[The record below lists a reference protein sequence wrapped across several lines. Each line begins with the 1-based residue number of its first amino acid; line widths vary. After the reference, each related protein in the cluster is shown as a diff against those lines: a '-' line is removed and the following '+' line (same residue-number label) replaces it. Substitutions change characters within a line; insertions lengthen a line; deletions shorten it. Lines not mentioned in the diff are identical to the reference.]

1 MSEPAKRSSA
11 WKQATKGLLIG
22 AAMCIVAVAIAL
34 AANYWARGVAAEQV
48 QAQAAMQAASLAL
61 QNTQTDRTRL
71 EENLQLFST
80 LKMSRFAKPPD
91 RLRLIE
97 ALENAGRNLQQST
110 VEWSLAP
117 QETLKTMNDDATG
130 APVAKLVRVP
140 MRLSARGIHEE
151 EWLDLLTRLQGSE
164 TGYFTTDNCTYDRRT
179 FTAGSTVVPSLDV
192 ECNLSWLYVVPEGAA
207 VKTP

>member
-1 MSEPAKRSSA
+1 MIALDKTSTA
-11 WKQATKGLLIG
+11 WKQATKGLLMG
-22 AAMCIVAVAIAL
+22 GAMCAFAAAL
-34 AANYWARGVAAEQV
+34 AAGAVFWARAATAEQV
-48 QAQAAMQAASLAL
+48 KSQAAMQAASLAL

-97 ALENAGRNLQQST
+97 AIENAGRNLQQST

-130 APVAKLVRVP
+130 APVAVLVRVP

-151 EWLDLLTRLQGSE
+151 EWLDLLTRLQGPE

-179 FTAGSTVVPSLDV
+179 FTSGNTVVPALDV
-192 ECNLSWLYVVPEGAA
+192 ECNLSWLYVVPEGAT